1 MALSFFDDP
10 SLVAP
15 RRVERIA
22 LKGGAFVLRSPEP
35 LQPYA
40 RCVGEWLERWARETP
55 ESLAVAEAFGSD
67 WTRLTWSALRAR
79 VGSVAQALLDLK
91 LAPQSPIVVLSDNA
105 LDHLVL
111 LLAGQHIGQP
121 VCTVTSS
128 YCRLAG
134 GDTTRIHSILLG
146 VRARVLEGH
155 TLADGLHDFPR
166 VFPEIYRATVA
177 AGEQSGHLDKVLE
190 RLADYTENREQI
202 RQKMLGA
209 LLYPIVLT
217 VMCFGIV
224 AILLVYVVP
233 KVVDVVDAN
242 HAKLP
247 LATQILVAV
256 SGFLR
261 NQGIWLLL
269 AVALAGVL
277 LWRWLKDPQALR
289 RFHLLQLR
297 LPLVGKLSRGFNT
310 ARFTRTLS
318 ILTGSAVPVLD
329 ALRIS
334 GEVITNLPMR
344 DAVGIA
350 AQRVREGAAIGRS
363 LASSKLFPPMMIH
376 LVSSGE
382 SSGELEAM
390 LERAAQSQERELDG
404 LLTAMVGLL
413 GPLMIVGMGLVV
425 MAIVFA
431 MLLPI
436 FEMNSLIS

>member
-1 MALSFFDDP
+1 MGAYEYTALDAAGKERQGVIEGDTPRHVRAQLRERELLPVSISEVAQKESRRQRGFTFSSGASASDL
-10 SLVAP
+10 SLLTRQLATLCKAGLP
-15 RRVERIA
+15 LEEA
-22 LKGGAFVLRSPEP
+22 L
-35 LQPYA
+35 
-40 RCVGEWLERWARETP
+40 
-55 ESLAVAEAFGSD
+55 LAVS
-67 WTRLTWSALRAR
+67 
-79 VGSVAQALLDLK
+79 Q
-91 LAPQSPIVVLSDNA
+91 QSEKP
-105 LDHLVL
+105 
-111 LLAGQHIGQP
+111 
-121 VCTVTSS
+121 
-128 YCRLAG
+128 
-134 GDTTRIHSILLG
+134 RIQSILLG

-190 RLADYTENREQI
+190 RLAEYTENRELI

-233 KVVDVVDAN
+233 KVVDVFDAN

-269 AVALAGVL
+269 AVALGGVL

-297 LPLVGKLSRGFNT
+297 LPLIGKLSRGFNT

-382 SSGELEAM
+382 SSGELESM